1 MKKRILS
8 LLLAAIS
15 AFSFSLPALAAG
27 ADIADPYDD
36 LDEYDQYTISFK
48 HNVMSAMEVDSF
60 QDNID
65 AAKSYVESLNLEEQ
79 NLGYISESC
88 LAQLDEL
95 ALVPDCILNEY
106 TVLVPKSRADTPKY
120 YGTEGGV
127 DFYSTLTSRAEY
139 QVKKMSATGSNLSR
153 WVKSAVDLVMLFLDV
168 PELTIPWGVM
178 NSIASSNYEVYKDD
192 IVEAWAAL
200 SPVTRTI
207 YVKEGT
213 SFKAITNSEFGEVNP
228 YLSYHLCNVNDP
240 SGTTYLGKRT
250 FPESTKSSQLD
261 VAIYAYRHGGT
272 MLNDQLHYH
281 IDFVWSE

>member
-120 YGTEGGV
+120 
-127 DFYSTLTSRAEY
+127 
-139 QVKKMSATGSNLSR
+139 
-153 WVKSAVDLVMLFLDV
+153 AVAA
-168 PELTIPWGVM
+168 G
-178 NSIASSNYEVYKDD
+178 
-192 IVEAWAAL
+192 AAL
-200 SPVTRTI
+200 ECWRNGFIVGNGTGAGSCPGREARHKGLLLRVTACFI
-207 YVKEGT
+207 
-213 SFKAITNSEFGEVNP
+213 A
-228 YLSYHLCNVNDP
+228 L
-240 SGTTYLGKRT
+240 T
-250 FPESTKSSQLD
+250 FTFL
-261 VAIYAYRHGGT
+261 
-272 MLNDQLHYH
+272 
-281 IDFVWSE
+281 